1 MKSKLLLYIL
11 IAITVIAVAAFIIY
25 QLVYRGNSNI
35 TGGTGQTGSLPNT
48 ANQQFPSANPTT
60 KTSTVSTF
68 GTGGMNAS
76 SSKFGIVSNDPALD
90 YFVDAAN
97 IVTLV
102 KPDGTVEA
110 ITNNKATVI
119 SSSAIPNI
127 ISASFSYDGKKILV
141 ASRVGTTTQSSVFN
155 LTTRAWTPLPNSMQS
170 PAWSPTN
177 YQIAYLTPSNS
188 GFLTLSTI
196 DAGATSTKPIT
207 VASLAMEDVTVQWP
221 SKNNMII
228 SDRPSAYTTGSIWLF
243 NVSSKTL
250 SPVVYEN
257 LGMESL
263 WNASGS
269 ALLFSAG
276 SNNAGGELTFKNASG
291 TEKTLSFATLPSKC
305 VFGPS
310 TAASGTANPSVLIYC
325 AVPRDQNTFSIARLP
340 DEYDQNVYFTD
351 DDFYRMDAGTGSLN
365 QIFSFGTAGLSIDAT
380 RVKAFNNILFFINR
394 YDQKI
399 YALAL

>member
-1 MKSKLLLYIL
+1 
-11 IAITVIAVAAFIIY
+11 
-25 QLVYRGNSNI
+25 
-35 TGGTGQTGSLPNT
+35 
-48 ANQQFPSANPTT
+48 
-60 KTSTVSTF
+60 
-68 GTGGMNAS
+68 
-76 SSKFGIVSNDPALD
+76 
-90 YFVDAAN
+90 
-97 IVTLV
+97 
-102 KPDGTVEA
+102 
-110 ITNNKATVI
+110 
-119 SSSAIPNI
+119 
-127 ISASFSYDGKKILV
+127 
-141 ASRVGTTTQSSVFN
+141 
-155 LTTRAWTPLPNSMQS
+155 
-170 PAWSPTN
+170 
-177 YQIAYLTPSNS
+177 
-188 GFLTLSTI
+188 
-196 DAGATSTKPIT
+196 
-207 VASLAMEDVTVQWP
+207 MEDVTVQWP